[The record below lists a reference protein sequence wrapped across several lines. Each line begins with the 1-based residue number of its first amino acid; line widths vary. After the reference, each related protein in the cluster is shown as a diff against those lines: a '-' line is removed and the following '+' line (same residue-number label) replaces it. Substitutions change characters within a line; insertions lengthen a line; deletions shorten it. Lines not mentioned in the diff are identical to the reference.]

1 MCREVAECI
10 FCKIVAKEIPA
21 QIVYEDK
28 DVLSFK
34 DINPM
39 APVHLLIIPKKHYQ
53 DLDAAA
59 PADESLLGHIMAVAQ
74 KLAVE
79 HGIAESGYRVVAN
92 NGLDAGQIVDHLH
105 FHLIGGHLL
114 PDFA

>member
-1 MCREVAECI
+1 MAECI

-28 DVLSFK
+28 DVLAFK

-53 DLDAAA
+53 DLNTAV
-59 PADESLLGHIMAVAQ
+59 PADESLLGHIITVAQ
-74 KLAVE
+74 KMAVE
-79 HGIAESGYRVVAN
+79 QGIAESGYRVVVN
-92 NGLDAGQIVDHLH
+92 NGVDAGQIVDHLH
-105 FHLIGGHLL
+105 FHVLGGHIL